1 MADFFRERRRK
12 RMEGGGP
19 ITRAIR
25 GDKIIQ
31 RRKGVEASTPS
42 SSRPKIDQLRVR
54 RRKKSPQVIV
64 AEFRARFPDL
74 DIPDPGPEPPFLEG
88 ELEPDAIE
96 MGGTVWAL
104 RTAEGVANKFGET
117 ADEKEAIMRN
127 LIPGMLASRETWER
141 RTAAGIQEFIE
152 RILEEQA

>member
-1 MADFFRERRRK
+1 MPEFFRERRRK
-12 RMEGGGP
+12 RREGGGP

-31 RRKGVEASTPS
+31 RRKRGEITL
-42 SSRPKIDQLRVR
+42 PKIDLARPR
-54 RRKKSPQVIV
+54 RRKKSPQVVV

-74 DIPDPGPEPPFLEG
+74 DIPDPGPEPPFIEG

-96 MGGTVWAL
+96 LSGTVWAL

-117 ADEKEAIMRN
+117 DDEKEAIMRN

-152 RILEEQA
+152 RILEEQT